1 MFAVSRGELVVV
13 AFIFALVWGAGALP
27 RVGERVGERFRGR
40 RGGDGG

>member
-27 RVGERVGERFRGR
+27 RVGERLAERFRGR